1 MDLRDINAGPVPGL
15 LGDLAALHGRN
26 SAEHWGFPVL
36 FEDKVA
42 REMGEYLPRY
52 DAAKDLVL
60 WGGGRDRV
68 TRSITID
75 GSDPA
80 LAFGQGHL
88 RWFILHDS
96 LAWQ

>member
-1 MDLRDINAGPVPGL
+1 MAV
-15 LGDLAALHGRN
+15 LHGRY
-26 SAEHWGFPVL
+26 SAGYWGFPVF

-60 WGGGRDRV
+60 WAGDRERV

-80 LAFGQGHL
+80 LASGQGHL

-96 LAWQ
+96 LARQ